1 MSAEQTRENTITY
14 MEVLCL
20 EESDDN
26 FWGIRYLSNKD
37 LVVNTETG
45 ESITE
50 ILCYVRFSN
59 GTVYSFEFKNFARIC
74 LLKML
79 RFWCQKNSLLFSI
92 PVLLAILYGRTRW
105 WFIDFFLN
113 LLCSYHYGLAGTR
126 SLTFIWK

>member
-45 ESITE
+45 ESIT
-50 ILCYVRFSN
+50 
-59 GTVYSFEFKNFARIC
+59 
-74 LLKML
+74 
-79 RFWCQKNSLLFSI
+79 
-92 PVLLAILYGRTRW
+92 
-105 WFIDFFLN
+105 
-113 LLCSYHYGLAGTR
+113 
-126 SLTFIWK
+126 